1 MLTGERF
8 VAKLHLKQSGFTYS
22 ACGLFTKHRER
33 IKKFRETCI
42 LKDLYRNELD
52 KACVAHD
59 ATYSNSKDL
68 AKKLLQIRF
77 SKIKIMKSLEIVTMM
92 DIKEH

>member
-1 MLTGERF
+1 MLTGEKF

-59 ATYSNSKDL
+59 ATYSNSKDI
-68 AKKLLQIRF
+68 AKNYFR
-77 SKIKIMKSLEIVTMM
+77 SLEIVTMM

>member
-1 MLTGERF
+1 M
-8 VAKLHLKQSGFTYS
+8 KQSGFTYS

-52 KACVAHD
+52 KAYVAHD
-59 ATYSNSKDL
+59 ATYSNSKDV